1 MLYTVTL
8 DDDRYILSVSHTPND
23 NVDIDLDLLDLRY
36 LNAYRLI
43 DSEIIL
49 DEARK
54 AEMVAEE
61 QQQAIDEE
69 IADLKAK
76 LNESDYIV
84 ANTFEQVMSL
94 DNAITFI
101 ADFIKIM
108 ADFRKKYADLI
119 INRKNWRARIEELE
133 G

>member
-1 MLYTVTL
+1 MLYTVNL
-8 DDDRYILSVSHTPND
+8 DADRYIVSISHTPHD
-23 NVDIDLDLLDLRY
+23 SVEIDLDLLDMRY

-49 DEARK
+49 DEAKK
-54 AEMVAEE
+54 AEMANAE

-84 ANTFEQVMSL
+84 ANTFEEVMSL

-108 ADFRKKYADLI
+108 ADFRTKYADLI

>member
-1 MLYTVTL
+1 MYTINL
-8 DDDRYILSVSHTPND
+8 DENNYILSISHTAND
-23 NVDIDLDLLDLRY
+23 SVDLDLSLLDLKY
-36 LNAYRLI
+36 LNAYKFI
-43 DSEIIL
+43 NSEVIL
-49 DEARK
+49 DEAKK
-54 AEMVAEE
+54 AEMIAADA
-61 QQQAIDEE
+61 QQAIDEE
-69 IADLKAK
+69 IADLKQK

-94 DNAITFI
+94 DNALTFV

>member
-1 MLYTVTL
+1 MLYTVNI
-8 DDDRYILSVSHTPND
+8 DADRYIVSVGHTKDD
-23 NVDIDLDLLDLRY
+23 NIEINLDLLDLRY
-36 LNAYRLI
+36 LNAYLLI
-43 DSEIIL
+43 DSVIVL

-54 AEMVAEE
+54 AELVAAET
-61 QQQAIDEE
+61 QKAIDEE
-69 IADLKAK
+69 IADLKQK

-94 DNAITFI
+94 DNALTFV

>member
-1 MLYTVTL
+1 MLYTVIL
-8 DDDRYILSVSHTPND
+8 DSGRYIMSISHTKD
-23 NVDIDLDLLDLRY
+23 DSVEIDMSLLDPHY

-49 DEARK
+49 DEAKK
-54 AEMVAEE
+54 AEMIASEE
-61 QQQAIDEE
+61 RKAIADE

-94 DNAITFI
+94 DNAVTFI
-101 ADFIKIM
+101 VDFIKIM
-108 ADFRKKYADLI
+108 ADFRKKYADLL

>member
-1 MLYTVTL
+1 MFTVNL
-8 DDDRYILSVSHTPND
+8 DKDKYILSISHTKND
-23 NVDIDLDLLDLRY
+23 NVDIDLSMLDMRY
-36 LNAYRLI
+36 LNAYKFI

-49 DEARK
+49 NEVKK
-54 AEMVAEE
+54 AEMVAAE
-61 QQQAIDEE
+61 QQKAIDDE
-69 IADLKAK
+69 IADLKHK

-84 ANTFEQVMSL
+84 ANAFEQVMSL
-94 DNAITFI
+94 DNALTFV

>member
-1 MLYTVTL
+1 MLYTVNL
-8 DDDRYILSVSHTPND
+8 DADRYILSVSHTPDD
-23 NVDIDLDLLDLRY
+23 NVEIDLDLLDLRY
-36 LNAYRLI
+36 LNAYKLV

-49 DEARK
+49 DEVKK
-54 AEMVAEE
+54 AELVAAET
-61 QQQAIDEE
+61 QKAIDEE
-69 IADLKAK
+69 ITDLKQK

-94 DNAITFI
+94 DNALTFV

-133 G
+133 D